1 MVRFVKKKLKIT
13 TPSAFHYWIASRI
26 CAFYSSPTAITTH
39 THTQSHTSMSIL
51 LSIFHVQLL
60 CYGNRRRLAMGWLLT
75 ADFRSFSLFSPAV
88 LLLAL
93 NALLTHSC
101 LLIPSQS
108 LRGVHSMISVIIP
121 CLLAPRPTVI
131 PSVPPHF
138 FIAPYTLP
146 FLTVCLRNLRYC
158 HYEAELQLYS
168 RRFCVFLAS
177 VILHGTCAF
186 VFWLATIRV
195 VTIRSQLWWFQE
207 GCCCR
212 SAFFLDSAT
221 VACSLSLL
229 WYAFN
234 RLIQMWI
241 KWWD

>member
-1 MVRFVKKKLKIT
+1 MFFSWYTCKNVSCYGCWVISFIFTIHVMISTQKIVSQTPVKKWLVILLKLANYGYMSVFVWEIT
-13 TPSAFHYWIASRI
+13 TTFCVSHRRTSRI
-26 CAFYSSPTAITTH
+26 CAFYSSPTAITTCTH
-39 THTQSHTSMSIL
+39 THTHAQSHTSMSIL

-121 CLLAPRPTVI
+121 CLLAPQPTVI

-138 FIAPYTLP
+138 FVLPSSLPPYL
-146 FLTVCLRNLRYC
+146 F
-158 HYEAELQLYS
+158 
-168 RRFCVFLAS
+168 
-177 VILHGTCAF
+177 
-186 VFWLATIRV
+186 
-195 VTIRSQLWWFQE
+195 
-207 GCCCR
+207 
-212 SAFFLDSAT
+212 
-221 VACSLSLL
+221 
-229 WYAFN
+229 
-234 RLIQMWI
+234 
-241 KWWD
+241 

>member
-1 MVRFVKKKLKIT
+1 MATCVFLFEKLPP
-13 TPSAFHYWIASRI
+13 PSVFHIWRASRI
-26 CAFYSSPTAITTH
+26 CAFHSSPTAIATHTCTH

-108 LRGVHSMISVIIP
+108 LHGVHSMISVIIP

-131 PSVPPHF
+131 PSVLPHF
-138 FIAPYTLP
+138 FVLP
-146 FLTVCLRNLRYC
+146 
-158 HYEAELQLYS
+158 S
-168 RRFCVFLAS
+168 
-177 VILHGTCAF
+177 
-186 VFWLATIRV
+186 
-195 VTIRSQLWWFQE
+195 
-207 GCCCR
+207 
-212 SAFFLDSAT
+212 
-221 VACSLSLL
+221 SLPPSPNSL
-229 WYAFN
+229 F
-234 RLIQMWI
+234 
-241 KWWD
+241 KEV

>member
-1 MVRFVKKKLKIT
+1 MHGLVNTTECQSNPCKAMIMVKIAKIRTVWLHVCFCLRNYHLLLFFTFGEPVGFVHF
-13 TPSAFHYWIASRI
+13 TPPQQPSL
-26 CAFYSSPTAITTH
+26 PPPH

-108 LRGVHSMISVIIP
+108 LHGVHSMISVIIP

-131 PSVPPHF
+131 PSVLPHF
-138 FIAPYTLP
+138 FVLP
-146 FLTVCLRNLRYC
+146 SSLRLLTVCLRKCN
-158 HYEAELQLYS
+158 
-168 RRFCVFLAS
+168 
-177 VILHGTCAF
+177 
-186 VFWLATIRV
+186 
-195 VTIRSQLWWFQE
+195 
-207 GCCCR
+207 CCGGPP
-212 SAFFLDSAT
+212 
-221 VACSLSLL
+221 
-229 WYAFN
+229 
-234 RLIQMWI
+234 
-241 KWWD
+241 